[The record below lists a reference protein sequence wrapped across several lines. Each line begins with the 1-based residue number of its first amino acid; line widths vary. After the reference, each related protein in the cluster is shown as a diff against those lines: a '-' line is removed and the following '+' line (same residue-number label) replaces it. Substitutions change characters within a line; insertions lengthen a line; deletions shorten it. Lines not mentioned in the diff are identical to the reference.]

1 MSCIIIIIITTFVE
15 SQHRLPIKLVQEK
28 KKKISMGNSNTFD

>member
-28 KKKISMGNSNTFD
+28 KKKDFYGKS